1 MKKITALLLVGAMLL
16 ALLCACSSTTEPKAD
31 DQTDAAPSTAQDTT
45 DAADDTAQDTATDQ
59 VIDLVLWHN
68 RSGTNG
74 EAVKSLIEKFNS
86 TVGSEKG
93 IHVTSVR
100 QDDSIVSTF
109 KTLLY
114 AKDMDNMPD
123 LATLYAGDV
132 EYASTV
138 DCIVPLDDLIANDDS
153 FSADEIVSS
162 LLSTYNYMGT

>member
-74 EAVKSLIEKFNS
+74 EAVN
-86 TVGSEKG
+86 
-93 IHVTSVR
+93 R
-100 QDDSIVSTF
+100 
-109 KTLLY
+109 LY
-114 AKDMDNMPD
+114 
-123 LATLYAGDV
+123 LYKRR
-132 EYASTV
+132 
-138 DCIVPLDDLIANDDS
+138 S
-153 FSADEIVSS
+153 FCNPYR
-162 LLSTYNYMGT
+162 T

>member
-74 EAVKSLIEKFNS
+74 EAVNSLIEKFNS

-93 IHVTSVR
+93 IRPS
-100 QDDSIVSTF
+100 
-109 KTLLY
+109 
-114 AKDMDNMPD
+114 
-123 LATLYAGDV
+123 G
-132 EYASTV
+132 
-138 DCIVPLDDLIANDDS
+138 
-153 FSADEIVSS
+153 
-162 LLSTYNYMGT
+162 